1 MKQSRALEFT
11 PTHHALLFAW
21 LARAV
26 VRREGEA
33 RGEAIVRRGVR
44 RYGEQRGHRM
54 ALRAEADGYPLDM
67 NAYRAYGEWRAPEGS
82 TQAALVREA
91 PDPVQ
96 HVLECP
102 WHRAWEDEDL
112 MPFGRLY
119 CLEVDHALARG
130 FSPDI
135 QLGVNSIK
143 SGGDECCEFVYY
155 GADLEAG
162 TQPQRQTVMP
172 WEYHL
177 GHLYKTMGQVMVEEM
192 GEAGEAAM
200 REALAEFAAAYGQGA
215 ARIVE
220 ANAKADFD
228 GLPGEGGALGSLP

>member
-1 MKQSRALEFT
+1 MTSNERPTEFT

-26 VRREGEA
+26 AQREGEA

-54 ALRAEADGYPLDM
+54 ALRAEADGWPLDM

-82 TQAALVREA
+82 TSAELVREA

-102 WHRAWEDEDL
+102 WHRAWQDEAL
-112 MPFGRLY
+112 MPYGRLY

-130 FSPDI
+130 FGPDI
-135 QLGVNSIK
+135 RLGVNSIK
-143 SGGDECCEFVYY
+143 SSGDDCCEFVYH
-155 GADLEAG
+155 GADLESG
-162 TQPQRQTVMP
+162 VQPRGQTVMP

-177 GHLYKTMGQVMVEEM
+177 GHLYKTMTEVLVEEM
-192 GEAGEAAM
+192 GEEGEAAA
-200 REALAEFAAAYGQGA
+200 RDALAEFAARYGQDA

-220 ANAKADFD
+220 VNAAAAFD
-228 GLPGEGGALGSLP
+228 RLPEG

>member
-1 MKQSRALEFT
+1 MMSKEQSTEFT

-26 VRREGEA
+26 VRRVGEA
-33 RGEAIVRRGVR
+33 RGEAVIRRGAR

-54 ALRAEADGYPLDM
+54 ALRAEAGGWPLDM

-82 TQAALVREA
+82 TAAEMVRET

-102 WHRAWEDEDL
+102 WHRAWEDQEL

-119 CLEVDHALARG
+119 CLEIDHALARG
-130 FSPDI
+130 FDPELR
-135 QLGVNSIK
+135 LGVNSIK
-143 SGGDECCEFVYY
+143 SNGDGFCEFVYH
-155 GADLEAG
+155 GADLKSG
-162 TQPQRQTVMP
+162 IQPMETAVMS

-177 GHLYKTMGQVMVEEM
+177 GHLYKTMGEVIVEE
-192 GEAGEAAM
+192 
-200 REALAEFAAAYGQGA
+200 L
-215 ARIVE
+215 
-220 ANAKADFD
+220 
-228 GLPGEGGALGSLP
+228 GEGGAEALREGLREFAACYGQPAARVVQVYAGADFDRLPES